1 MFDNLPLTFC
11 GWRERGAVM
20 EELTAQQIDD
30 AVEAF
35 GIEWDQQKGLGAN
48 RIICERRGLSAAAP
62 FLQLPW
68 DDPTKEEAESFHE
81 DYYTFA
87 STSIPSTLHALVR
100 FIRYRNAALQ
110 PKSVDPR
117 IAVILGILDSS
128 ASTSDVK
135 AKEITAALDALDGAK

>member
-1 MFDNLPLTFC
+1 M
-11 GWRERGAVM
+11 A
-20 EELTAQQIDD
+20 ELKEQQIEF
-30 AVEAF
+30 AVAAF
-35 GIEWDQQKGLGAN
+35 ENVAGHAATGELLSMA
-48 RIICERRGLSAAAP
+48 ERMRRAAP

-68 DDPTKEEAESFHE
+68 DEPTKEEAESFHE